1 MEHFFQKGSND
12 RQLVVAFH
20 GTGGN
25 EYQLLTTVA
34 RLYPEASILSYAG
47 THTSGSTRR
56 FFAPLQNGQLDRT
69 SFNQAVDTF
78 LTNVWEQPFF
88 EEIIL
93 IGYSNGA
100 NFILGLLEKNPQ
112 IANTVILLHPNDLV
126 YQFEAPQHPVHV
138 ILTTGAQDT
147 QSVPGEILR
156 LAQQLE
162 QTFTV
167 TYLLVDGTH
176 GLTEHEV
183 EDISNVLKK
192 NEVR

>member
-1 MEHFFQKGSND
+1 MEHFFQKGSNN

-47 THTSGSTRR
+47 TYNNGATRR
-56 FFAPLQNGQLDRT
+56 FFAPLQNGQLDRK
-69 SFNQAVDTF
+69 SFNQAINTF
-78 LTNVWEQPFF
+78 LTTIWEDPSF
-88 EEIIL
+88 EEIIF

-100 NFILGLLEKNPQ
+100 NFILGVLEKNPQ

-126 YQFEAPQHPVHV
+126 YQFETPEKPVRV

-156 LAQQLE
+156 LAKQLE
-162 QTFTV
+162 ETFTV

-183 EDISNVLKK
+183 EEIATVLK
-192 NEVR
+192 NV